1 MAGHVALPWIHRVFS
16 LIKRWGLGTYHGL
29 RDKHLDAYLN
39 EFAFRYNRRFYRHV
53 SFETMLG
60 IASRRGPAPYR
71 TIVGCVRA
79 RTPPNSASDHKISI
93 NLSQRD
99 KPPTLPKRST
109 SISSLLQIFFVLPRR

>member
-1 MAGHVALPWIHRVFS
+1 VDSPGLFTDET
-16 LIKRWGLGTYHGL
+16 LGLGTYHGL

-60 IASRRGPAPYR
+60 IASPPRSCPLQDHRR
-71 TIVGCVRA
+71 CVRA

-99 KPPTLPKRST
+99 KPLAAMFRKDATIKST
-109 SISSLLQIFFVLPRR
+109 AGPVAA